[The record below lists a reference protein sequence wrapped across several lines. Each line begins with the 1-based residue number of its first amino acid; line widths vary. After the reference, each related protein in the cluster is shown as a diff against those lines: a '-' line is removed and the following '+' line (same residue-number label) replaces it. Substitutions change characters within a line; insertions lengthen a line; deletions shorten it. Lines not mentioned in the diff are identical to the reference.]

1 MGCYESRPDPKKA
14 TDHKSG
20 KKKETLT
27 DMAWERLQREIKL
40 LKAVTQFN
48 QVSKFDESRAKIMEF
63 YSAKTM
69 KCKGKQGY
77 ECNYLACGAWCKYC
91 GYVDFSDDD
100 LRSLDDFS
108 SSHVK
113 QTMQLHV

>member
-40 LKAVTQFN
+40 LKAVT
-48 QVSKFDESRAKIMEF
+48 
-63 YSAKTM
+63 
-69 KCKGKQGY
+69 
-77 ECNYLACGAWCKYC
+77 
-91 GYVDFSDDD
+91 
-100 LRSLDDFS
+100 
-108 SSHVK
+108 
-113 QTMQLHV
+113 